1 MLGPHQQLAFCQ
13 HSPTLLKYSC
23 GVPAGG
29 DEQSAEDHLARGRD
43 GETEGLP
50 DVHSIK
56 GSVPS
61 PCRCCDVTCV
71 STRIECE
78 AAADVLAVDRALTL
92 APQRRVKLIYVN
104 KGSGDVSAMTCI
116 PSHLSWDSER
126 PLLSYF
132 YPPSL
137 HPEYLGGVCICG
149 SVGISPSIFSPF
161 SRCAALEVLRGI
173 DPIKLRWLNSSL
185 SHLLQIVT
193 IHQEPFV
200 YVKPT
205 MPDGTCHEEM
215 TLNGVLIKKV
225 ICTGPNE
232 TIPGN
237 TSGTFILSLCFYC
250 TRQTPTGDAY
260 IYMQ

>member
-1 MLGPHQQLAFCQ
+1 MEPHQQLAFCQ
-13 HSPTLLKYSC
+13 HSPTLLKYLC

-132 YPPSL
+132 YP
-137 HPEYLGGVCICG
+137 HP
-149 SVGISPSIFSPF
+149 
-161 SRCAALEVLRGI
+161 
-173 DPIKLRWLNSSL
+173 
-185 SHLLQIVT
+185 
-193 IHQEPFV
+193 
-200 YVKPT
+200 
-205 MPDGTCHEEM
+205 
-215 TLNGVLIKKV
+215 
-225 ICTGPNE
+225 
-232 TIPGN
+232 
-237 TSGTFILSLCFYC
+237 FILSIWGCVFVGLLGFL
-250 TRQTPTGDAY
+250 RVFSPPFLAVLLSKSSGGLIRSSSDG
-260 IYMQ
+260 